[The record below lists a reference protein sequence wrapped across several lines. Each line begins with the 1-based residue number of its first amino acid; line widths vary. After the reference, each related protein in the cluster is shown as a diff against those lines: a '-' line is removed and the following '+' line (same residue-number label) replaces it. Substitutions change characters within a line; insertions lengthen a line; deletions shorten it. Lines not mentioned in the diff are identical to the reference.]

1 MNTNKQSKNGEK
13 VIALSKRV
21 EELEDQLL
29 EADKDIEIYKALLK
43 HYKKLAQGATMS
55 YFEFD
60 RDFETGETIFPILG
74 RLRLKDDSIVRIL
87 LTPKGL
93 ILAVPARV
101 KETNEIQFI
110 DDDFGLGVLPPK

>member
-43 HYKKLAQGATMS
+43 HYKKLAQ
-55 YFEFD
+55 
-60 RDFETGETIFPILG
+60 
-74 RLRLKDDSIVRIL
+74 
-87 LTPKGL
+87 
-93 ILAVPARV
+93 
-101 KETNEIQFI
+101 
-110 DDDFGLGVLPPK
+110 